1 MAFITLENYK
11 NYVGK
16 MSPEQKKVLTK
27 YFCVS
32 GCLGSLGAMKDEDYD
47 AMVDEKVKALNLKQK
62 ALNKIGLDESEVNE
76 IAPVNFYGWD
86 DDDSKNTLT
95 GKVGRDG
102 EYRTSRYQVSWLFFS
117 ATQVYLYSYT
127 IDMLFNKS
135 SEKTEEYFYKDIT
148 NFTTTSDSEEVKV
161 GKKTFT
167 YDKRAFQIVVPGD
180 KMRLAIGG
188 MNMEEVERSLQAMKQ
203 KLREKK
209 M

>member
-1 MAFITLENYK
+1 MAFITLDNYK

-62 ALNKIGLDESEVNE
+62 ALNKIGLDESEVSE

-117 ATQVYLYSYT
+117 STQVYLYSYT

-135 SEKTEEYFYKDIT
+135 SERTEEYFYKDIT
-148 NFTTTSDSEEVKV
+148 NFSTNSESKEYKI
-161 GKKTFT
+161 GKNTVTAQK
-167 YDKRAFQIVVPGD
+167 AEFQIVVPGD
-180 KMRLAIGG
+180 KMRLAITG